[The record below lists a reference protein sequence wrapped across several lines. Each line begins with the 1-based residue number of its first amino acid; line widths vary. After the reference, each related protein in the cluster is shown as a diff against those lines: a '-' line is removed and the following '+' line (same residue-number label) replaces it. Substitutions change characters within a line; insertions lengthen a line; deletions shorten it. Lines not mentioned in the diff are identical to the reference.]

1 MWRKSNE
8 SDRKIYT
15 NIELL
20 YYGGTKLLLTQGGY
34 YGAAHK
40 STPVT
45 MNGEKGFLIWDY
57 IVFNELTFLNHNTGK
72 IVSLYTSFSD
82 ESVKYIV

>member
-1 MWRKSNE
+1 MAEEMSGELYIKLGKE
-8 SDRKIYT
+8 ILDRVERT
-15 NIELL
+15 
-20 YYGGTKLLLTQGGY
+20 
-34 YGAAHK
+34 YGAVHK

-45 MNGEKGFLIWDY
+45 MKRDY

-82 ESVKYIV
+82 SEMEAEYNRYASKYGS